1 MERTV
6 RVGVGD
12 SDLVEVLDG
21 VKPGERVATD
31 GSFLLRAEAA
41 RVRGSG

>member
-1 MERTV
+1 MLFAKLGLSEP
-6 RVGVGD
+6 
-12 SDLVEVLDG
+12 VLEG
-21 VKPGERVATD
+21 VKAGERVATE